1 MISKA
6 RNNELLN
13 ENGIWKK
20 VNFRAQKEQFIP
32 LIRAP
37 QFFIG
42 QENIANW
49 RNLWLSRHRHHRL
62 AIKAVEF
69 LSASGSGRSAR
80 PLMGAG
86 LSTFSSPKIIFMDK
100 WGLSRVEGPPKY
112 ADEAWQS
119 DARGKVIWK
128 CASRFD
134 HCWTDQMGFRCFYCQ
149 R

>member
-1 MISKA
+1 M
-6 RNNELLN
+6 
-13 ENGIWKK
+13 NGIIRNGGFGKGK
-20 VNFRAQKEQFIP
+20 FPGTKGTILNSIP

-112 ADEAWQS
+112 ADEA
-119 DARGKVIWK
+119 
-128 CASRFD
+128 
-134 HCWTDQMGFRCFYCQ
+134 
-149 R
+149 

>member
-6 RNNELLN
+6 WNNELYN

-20 VNFRAQKEQFIP
+20 VNFRAQKEQFNSP
-32 LIRAP
+32 HPRTAVFHWTGKHRQL
-37 QFFIG
+37 
-42 QENIANW
+42 EKS
-49 RNLWLSRHRHHRL
+49 WLARHRHHRL

-112 ADEAWQS
+112 ADEAWHP
-119 DARGKVIWK
+119 DAKGKVI
-128 CASRFD
+128 CE
-134 HCWTDQMGFRCFYCQ
+134 MCQ
-149 R
+149 PI